1 MYKDGIPSQNLIVT
15 PVSILSFDE
24 QINLI
29 IDWANKSLSKMVC
42 VSNVHMLVEAWQ
54 NSNFA
59 DVLKDSDLVTPD
71 GMPLVWMMKIL
82 GHKQA
87 QRVAGMDIFQEV
99 CKQAQAKQISI
110 FLLGSETHVLD
121 KISQRLQ
128 TEFPDLEIAGTESP
142 PFRPLSSTADM
153 DMVQAVNTS
162 GAKILFVALGCPKQ
176 ELWMAQHRD
185 KIQAVMIGVGG
196 VFPVYAGVLKETP
209 KFMQV
214 SGLEWVFR
222 LSQEPRRLWKRY
234 ATTIP
239 IFIWLMIK
247 QVIYSSINQQKSNT
261 LH

>member
-1 MYKDGIPSQNLIVT
+1 MYKDGVPSQNLIVT

-54 NSNFA
+54 NSHFA
-59 DVLKDSDLVTPD
+59 DVLKDADLVTPD
-71 GMPLVWMMKIL
+71 GMPLVWMMKML
-82 GHKQA
+82 GYKQA
-87 QRVAGMDIFQEV
+87 QRVAGMDIFQAV
-99 CKQAQAKQISI
+99 CKHAQTNQISI

-121 KISQRLQ
+121 KISQRLR
-128 TEFPDLEIAGTESP
+128 TEFPNLKIAGTESP

-153 DMVQAVNTS
+153 DMVKAVNAS

-185 KIQAVMIGVGG
+185 KIQAVMVGVGG

-214 SGLEWVFR
+214 SGLEWLFR

-239 IFIWLMIK
+239 IFTWLMIK
-247 QVIYSSINQQKSNT
+247 QVVYSSINQQKSNT
-261 LH
+261 VH

>member
-1 MYKDGIPSQNLIVT
+1 MHKDAIPSQNLIVT

-24 QINLI
+24 QINLM

-42 VSNVHMLVEAWQ
+42 VANVHMLVEAWQ
-54 NSNFA
+54 NSPFA
-59 DVLKDSDLVTPD
+59 DVLKDADLVTPD
-71 GMPLVWMMKIL
+71 GMPLVWMMKML
-82 GHKQA
+82 GHQKA
-87 QRVAGMDIFQEV
+87 QRVAGMDIFQAV
-99 CKQAQAKQISI
+99 CKQAQTNQISI
-110 FLLGSETHVLD
+110 FLLGSETYVLD

-128 TEFPDLEIAGTESP
+128 TEFPDLKVAGTESP
-142 PFRPLSSTADM
+142 PFRPLSNTADM
-153 DMVQAVNTS
+153 DMVQIVNAS

-247 QVIYSSINQQKSNT
+247 QVVYSSINQQKRNT
-261 LH
+261 LN